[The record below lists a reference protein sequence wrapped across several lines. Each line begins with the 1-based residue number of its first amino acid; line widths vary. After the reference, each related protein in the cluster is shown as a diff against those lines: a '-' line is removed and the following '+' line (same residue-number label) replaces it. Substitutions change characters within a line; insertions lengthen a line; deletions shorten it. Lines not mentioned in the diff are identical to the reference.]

1 MDAVIS
7 PAFASVGTQV
17 TITLRA
23 FNPGSRMAEWN
34 SGCGMDLGFEIL
46 DAQGHVA
53 ETPLFGVCTAELRQL
68 RLNPGESMERRINW
82 RLGFTVPASRLPDGR
97 YQVRGLLGLDERG
110 RRPGSV
116 AALEIKRKRNTVH
129 LAGAC
134 HAGFLHR
141 HQSPEHVLAGDS
153 RYATRGT
160 PPTEMPG
167 MIGACRG
174 GAVRPVLR
182 RPATAPSPA
191 PCAPGHPRANRA
203 QDRRPRGSPRQQPA
217 STAPSS
223 ARTPI
228 AWARRS

>member
-1 MDAVIS
+1 MHPGGQLLTWFRLGASGAHRLRCAGFIGAAAVNLSCAHTPSDPSREILVDAVIS

-23 FNPGSRMAEWN
+23 FNPGSRVAEWN

-116 AALEIKRKRNTVH
+116 AALEIKR
-129 LAGAC
+129 
-134 HAGFLHR
+134 
-141 HQSPEHVLAGDS
+141 
-153 RYATRGT
+153 
-160 PPTEMPG
+160 
-167 MIGACRG
+167 
-174 GAVRPVLR
+174 
-182 RPATAPSPA
+182 
-191 PCAPGHPRANRA
+191 
-203 QDRRPRGSPRQQPA
+203 
-217 STAPSS
+217 
-223 ARTPI
+223 
-228 AWARRS
+228 